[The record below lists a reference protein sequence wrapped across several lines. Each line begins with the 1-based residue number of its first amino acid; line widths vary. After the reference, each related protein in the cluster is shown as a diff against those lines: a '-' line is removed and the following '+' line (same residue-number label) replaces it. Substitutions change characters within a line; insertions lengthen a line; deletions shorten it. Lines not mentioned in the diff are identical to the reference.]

1 MRRNAIK
8 NLFKPLPP
16 HKRSILMGLDQNAY
30 YGTDFT
36 YGNTNLNSF
45 VNTYNPTLC
54 FALINLTDKSSQ
66 TNLNDNTKIIRV
78 RRLSDSIEA
87 DIYGDAAKRLSNSS
101 PAVYIQNS
109 QTQTTTFQNFFSGT
123 QCAVVKWYN
132 QANNADGT
140 RNTND
145 LFASVSANQPH
156 ISQPGAPGTIAFTS
170 FANVP
175 QIYSA
180 FALEAGNPPD
190 LGTLQLTTPI
200 NTKNNTYED
209 FSFILVKSGTIG
221 VNNDILASN
230 YIGGPTNN
238 ADRFLSM
245 NGNLVNFKKEIYN
258 GETIV
263 DYVAQNTGAT
273 SFTACLDGKVDTGA
287 TVPSQRGNVRA
298 AIVEMHEETI
308 EGNLTK
314 KRAYFYGNNVSSF
327 ENVGGKGILSPTNAT
342 GFRALPGGVI
352 SAAGVRT
359 EVGQS
364 AYFPAESDLFQVA
377 GNTYML
383 TLKDVNVTKHIGET
397 GEFLPKAAGVNIRL
411 MTTTAPSGNP
421 TIGGVTYNY
430 ISLITSGGVY
440 YITTTNF
447 TGSTY
452 PNGTTIPLVTTD
464 AAWTST
470 APTGAR
476 RTYEAI
482 FGTYYSGI
490 VGETINSQGGY
501 SAAGASWKVFNQTN
515 IITLGVSFSGEYYV
529 GSGLNKTN
537 RNFMYQL
544 SDAEYTSA
552 GNIGRWD
559 RAASFK
565 FGYRIFGLWL
575 WGYSLTNNSRRAGS
589 SAFIYF
595 DRSINY
601 IRDEVHADLNRL
613 LKIYS

>member
-36 YGNTNLNSF
+36 YSNTNLNSF

-78 RRLSDSIEA
+78 RRLSDSVEA

-101 PAVYIQNS
+101 PAVYTQNS
-109 QTQTTTFQNFFSGT
+109 QTQTTTFQNFFANT
-123 QCAVVKWYN
+123 HCAVVKWYN

-145 LFASVSANQPH
+145 LFNLTSAKQPY
-156 ISQPGAPGTIAFTS
+156 ISQPGTPGAIS
-170 FANVP
+170 FASFSNVP
-175 QIYSA
+175 QIHSG
-180 FALEAGNPPD
+180 FALEGGNPQD
-190 LGTLQLTTPI
+190 LGNLQLTTPI

-209 FSFILVKSGTIG
+209 FSFILVKSGNIG
-221 VNNDILASN
+221 ISNDILASN
-230 YIGGPTNN
+230 YIGGPTVT

-245 NGNLVNFKKEIYN
+245 NGSLVNFKKEIYN
-258 GETIV
+258 GETII
-263 DYVAQNTGAT
+263 DYVAQSTGVN
-273 SFTACLDGKVDTGA
+273 SFSACLDGNVASSASTITK
-287 TVPSQRGNVRA
+287 RGNVRA
-298 AIVEMHEETI
+298 AIIEMHEENI
-308 EGNLTK
+308 EGNSTK

-327 ENVGGKGILSPTNAT
+327 ENVGGKGILIPTNTT

-364 AYFPAESDLFQVA
+364 AYFSAESDIFPSA
-377 GNTYML
+377 GNTFML
-383 TLKDVNVTKHIGET
+383 TLKDTNVTKHIGET
-397 GEFLPKAAGVNIRL
+397 GEFLSKAAGVNIRL
-411 MTTTAPSGNP
+411 MTTTPPSGNP

-464 AAWTST
+464 ATWAST

-476 RTYEAI
+476 RNYETI

-490 VGETINSQGGY
+490 VAETINSQGGY
-501 SAAGASWKVFNQTN
+501 SAAGATWKVFNQTN

-529 GSGLNKTN
+529 GSSINKTN

-559 RAASFK
+559 RTTSFK

-595 DRSINY
+595 DRSINS